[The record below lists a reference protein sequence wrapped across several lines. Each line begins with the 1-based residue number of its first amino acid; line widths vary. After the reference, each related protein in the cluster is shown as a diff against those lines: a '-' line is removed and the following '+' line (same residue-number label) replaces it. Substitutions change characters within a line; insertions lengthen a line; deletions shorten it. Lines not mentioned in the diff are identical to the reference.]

1 MMAMGHAYSLQ
12 QIGDPC
18 SPVIPT
24 FSGRELVCPDVR
36 CGAPLT
42 TSIVTVHKIKT
53 GYTLLETTCKLCMTQ
68 MIPITTLAAEVG
80 LEGYEWLLSVG
91 LYHGVEMSTKF
102 MNKLNHMR
110 MQSNA

>member
-1 MMAMGHAYSLQ
+1 MMAVGHAYSLQ
-12 QIGDPC
+12 HTGDSF
-18 SPVIPT
+18 SPVIPE
-24 FSGRELVCPDVR
+24 FSGREFVCPDVR
-36 CGAPLT
+36 CAAPLT
-42 TSIVTVHKIKT
+42 NSIVLVNKSTQNFGT
-53 GYTLLETTCKLCMTQ
+53 RCKLCMATA
-68 MIPITTLAAEVG
+68 PILTLAAEVG